1 MHNIVGVGVVQFC
14 KVAKGVAM
22 FVNQNSFLIM
32 AVMILAGTAYWA
44 NQGAWQISRVG
55 VLVVVAGVLA
65 VTGWWAH
72 RQASTEAVPD
82 VLAGGKIVLVEYYS
96 DY

>member
-1 MHNIVGVGVVQFC
+1 
-14 KVAKGVAM
+14 
-22 FVNQNSFLIM
+22 
-32 AVMILAGTAYWA
+32 
-44 NQGAWQISRVG
+44 
-55 VLVVVAGVLA
+55 VLA

-72 RQASTEAVPD
+72 RQANTEAIPD

>member
-1 MHNIVGVGVVQFC
+1 
-14 KVAKGVAM
+14 M

-44 NQGAWQISRVG
+44 NQGAWQITRIG
-55 VLVVVAGVLA
+55 VLIVVAGALA

-72 RQASTEAVPD
+72 RQASTDAVPD

>member
-1 MHNIVGVGVVQFC
+1 
-14 KVAKGVAM
+14 M

-32 AVMILAGTAYWA
+32 VVMILAGTAYWA
-44 NQGAWQISRVG
+44 NQGAWQIGRIG
-55 VLVVVAGVLA
+55 VLVVVAGALA

-72 RQASTEAVPD
+72 RQASTDAVPD

>member
-1 MHNIVGVGVVQFC
+1 MHNVVGVGVVQFC
-14 KVAKGVAM
+14 KEAKGVAM

-32 AVMILAGTAYWA
+32 ALLILAGTAYWA
-44 NQGAWQISRVG
+44 NQGAWQITRIG

-72 RQASTEAVPD
+72 RQANTDAVPD

>member
-1 MHNIVGVGVVQFC
+1 
-14 KVAKGVAM
+14 M

-32 AVMILAGTAYWA
+32 ALSILAGMAYWA
-44 NQGAWQISRVG
+44 NQGAWHFGRV
-55 VLVVVAGVLA
+55 VALFVVAGILA

-72 RQASTEAVPD
+72 RQASTEAIPT

>member
-1 MHNIVGVGVVQFC
+1 
-14 KVAKGVAM
+14 M

-32 AVMILAGTAYWA
+32 AIMILAGTAYWA
-44 NQGAWQISRVG
+44 NQGAWQIGRIG
-55 VLVVVAGVLA
+55 VLVVVAAALA

-72 RQASTEAVPD
+72 RQASTEAVPA

>member
-1 MHNIVGVGVVQFC
+1 
-14 KVAKGVAM
+14 M

-32 AVMILAGTAYWA
+32 ALMILAGTAYWA
-44 NQGAWQISRVG
+44 NQGAWQIGRIG

-72 RQASTEAVPD
+72 RQASSDAVPE